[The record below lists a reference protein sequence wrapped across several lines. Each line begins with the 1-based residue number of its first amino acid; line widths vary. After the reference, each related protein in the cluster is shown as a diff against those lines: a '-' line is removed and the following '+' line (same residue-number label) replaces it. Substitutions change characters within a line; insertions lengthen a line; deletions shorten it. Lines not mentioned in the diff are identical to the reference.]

1 MGQPPFDIV
10 SHLPGMRRYARV
22 LARAGQD
29 ADDLVQGAMLRAY
42 ERRKQFREGADLRVW
57 LMAILH
63 NHFIDQTRS
72 RIASEARDQAWAE
85 MNPGFASPAGEQA
98 ARLAQLRGA
107 FLALPREQREALH
120 LVALEGL
127 SMVEAAEVLD
137 IPAGTVMSRV
147 ARARASLRRFE
158 DEPAQARAS
167 HLRVVGG
174 ARRTETEGGGSD
186 DPTS

>member
-1 MGQPPFDIV
+1 MMGRKPFDIV
-10 SHLPGMRRYARV
+10 SHLPGLRRYARV

-42 ERRKQFREGADLRVW
+42 ERRQQFREGADLRVW
-57 LMAILH
+57 LMSILH

-72 RIASEARDQAWAE
+72 RIASEARERAWAE
-85 MNPGFASPAGEQA
+85 LNPGFANPAGEHS

-127 SMVEAAEVLD
+127 SMAEAAQVLD
-137 IPAGTVMSRV
+137 VPQGTVMSRV
-147 ARARASLRRFE
+147 GRARASLRRFE
-158 DEPAQARAS
+158 EDPASPRMS

-174 ARRTETEGGGSD
+174 GRIQAEGQAD
-186 DPTS
+186 DPKS